1 MEKTIKM
8 INIDKKPTP
17 SELHEN
23 AYRTSVKSE
32 GIAKDTKKSNK
43 VRSNFRKGFAVLAAA
58 ALIAGSVATTIFVEN
73 IQDNIAVNEYYS
85 SEQYYD
91 SIENCKWGQVID
103 GDYVYGYNQSKLA
116 EWATNQENPDLAL
129 FSIYKKIDQN
139 VIWNMNE
146 VISKMGTYG
155 ETNESY
161 DDFADYLIKKG
172 FVDEEGNPSADEY
185 KRIMTE
191 RVLAESTIKNTTD
204 NYGIK

>member
-43 VRSNFRKGFAVLAAA
+43 TRNNFRKGFAVLAAA
-58 ALIAGSVATTIFVEN
+58 ALITGSVATTIWIEN
-73 IQDNIAVNEYYS
+73 IQDNIEVNNYYS
-85 SEQYYD
+85 NEKYYD
-91 SIENCKWGQVID
+91 SIENYQWGKVID
-103 GDYVYGYNQSKLA
+103 GEYVYGYNQSKLA
-116 EWATNQENPDLAL
+116 EWAAKQENPDLAL

-155 ETNESY
+155 ENNENY
-161 DDFADYLIKKG
+161 NDFADYLTKKG
-172 FVDEEGNPSADEY
+172 FVDENGNPSADEY

-191 RVLAESTIKNTTD
+191 RVLAESTIKNTAD